1 MLVEVSV
8 LDKTFEHLNLSLQDI
23 TAIPKVFSR
32 NICHTKL
39 RFTQTAS
46 CSTTANVHET

>member
-23 TAIPKVFSR
+23 KAMPNVFGY
-32 NICHTKL
+32 L
-39 RFTQTAS
+39 LY
-46 CSTTANVHET
+46 